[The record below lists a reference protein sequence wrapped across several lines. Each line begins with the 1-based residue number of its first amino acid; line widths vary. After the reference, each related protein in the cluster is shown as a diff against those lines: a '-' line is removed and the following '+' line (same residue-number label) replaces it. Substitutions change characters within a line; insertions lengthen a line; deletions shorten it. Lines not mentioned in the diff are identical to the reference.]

1 MKDITIKGGYGGD
14 SLQLYQMEDK
24 VVFDIAEFDVVV
36 DKGDLTKIRDFINDF
51 LDALKGE

>member
-36 DKGDLTKIRDFINDF
+36 DKGDLTKIRDFLNDF
-51 LDALKGE
+51 LDESMGE

>member
-1 MKDITIKGGYGGD
+1 MKNIIIKGGYGGD
-14 SLQLYQMEDK
+14 SLQLYHMEDK
-24 VVFDIAEFDVVV
+24 IVFDIADFDVVV